1 MHSIGAPLS
10 ETTLGIILNQLIIK
24 LITELGNIAAITNV
38 YFVYKVCP
46 MTTVPSLRF
55 PIALPR
61 FATRLLLSSSAAT
74 LLLIPT
80 LSAAADTQIRFQLDW
95 RFEGPSA
102 PFLMAAEKGYFAD
115 EGLDV
120 QIDSGSGSAGAINR
134 VASGAYEM
142 GFGDL
147 NALIEFLAE
156 NPEGPGI
163 QGVYIVYDGTPAA
176 VFARKESGIDS
187 PADLAGKTIA
197 APAFDTGYRAW
208 GVFAAAND
216 LEADAVEWQNVDPT
230 LRETLLTR
238 GDVDAITGFYFTSL
252 LNLEERGMSEEE
264 LTIMPFPD
272 YGVPLYGN
280 AIIASES
287 FAEANP
293 DAVQGFLRA
302 FNRAL
307 GETIADPDAAIEYV
321 KNRDGLIDVEMET
334 RRLKLALD
342 SVVDTPDA
350 REHGVGDVDNE
361 RLGQAIQLVAD
372 AYDLPSV
379 PSSEQVFNA
388 RFLPSQEER
397 MLFSTEGE

>member
-1 MHSIGAPLS
+1 MPQRPHFS
-10 ETTLGIILNQLIIK
+10 
-24 LITELGNIAAITNV
+24 
-38 YFVYKVCP
+38 F
-46 MTTVPSLRF
+46 
-55 PIALPR
+55 PR
-61 FATRLLLSSSAAT
+61 FLLPALT
-74 LLLIPT
+74 LLPLT
-80 LSAAADTQIRFQLDW
+80 ALADTTSIRFQLDW
-95 RFEGPSA
+95 RFEGPAA
-102 PFLMAAEKGYFAD
+102 PFLMAAEKGYFAE

-120 QIDSGSGSAGAINR
+120 QIDSGSGSAGAVNR

-147 NALIEFLAE
+147 NALVEFLAE

-176 VFARKESGIDS
+176 VFARKESGIES

-208 GVFAAAND
+208 GIFAAANG

-252 LNLEERGMSEEE
+252 LNLDERGMSEED
-264 LTIMPFPD
+264 LTIMPFPE

-280 AIIASES
+280 AILASEA
-287 FAEANP
+287 FAQDNP
-293 DAVQGFLRA
+293 EAVQGFLRA

-307 GETIADPDAAIEYV
+307 GETLADPEAAIEYV

-334 RRLKLALD
+334 RRLKLALE

-350 REHGVGDVDNE
+350 REHGVGGVDDE
-361 RLGQAIQLVAD
+361 RLRQAIQLVAD
-372 AYDLPSV
+372 AYDLPTL
-379 PSSEQVFNA
+379 PSPDQVFDS
-388 RFLPSQEER
+388 RYLPPVEER
-397 MLFSTEGE
+397 MLLPEAE

>member
-1 MHSIGAPLS
+1 MP
-10 ETTLGIILNQLIIK
+10 QR
-24 LITELGNIAAITNV
+24 
-38 YFVYKVCP
+38 P
-46 MTTVPSLRF
+46 RF
-55 PIALPR
+55 LLPR
-61 FATRLLLSSSAAT
+61 FLLPAFT
-74 LLLIPT
+74 LLPLT
-80 LSAAADTQIRFQLDW
+80 ALADTTSIRFQLDW
-95 RFEGPSA
+95 RFEGPAA
-102 PFLMAAEKGYFAD
+102 PFLMAAEKGYFAE

-120 QIDSGSGSAGAINR
+120 QIDSGSGSAGAVNR

-147 NALIEFLAE
+147 NALVEFLAE

-176 VFARKESGIDS
+176 VFARKESGIES

-208 GVFAAAND
+208 GIFAAANG

-252 LNLEERGMSEEE
+252 LNLEERGMSEDD
-264 LTIMPFPD
+264 LTIMPFPE

-280 AIIASES
+280 AILASEA
-287 FAEANP
+287 FAQDNP
-293 DAVQGFLRA
+293 EAVQGFLRA

-307 GETIADPDAAIEYV
+307 GETLADPEAAIEYV

-334 RRLKLALD
+334 RRLKLALE

-350 REHGVGDVDNE
+350 RENGVGGVDDE
-361 RLGQAIQLVAD
+361 RLRQAIQLVAD
-372 AYDLPSV
+372 AYDLPTL
-379 PSSEQVFNA
+379 PSPDQVFDS
-388 RFLPSQEER
+388 RYLPPVEER
-397 MLFSTEGE
+397 MLLPEAE

>member
-1 MHSIGAPLS
+1 MSPVF
-10 ETTLGIILNQLIIK
+10 TLLNSALTASS
-24 LITELGNIAAITNV
+24 L
-38 YFVYKVCP
+38 YRSP
-46 MTTVPSLRF
+46 M
-55 PIALPR
+55 
-61 FATRLLLSSSAAT
+61 RLLVGG
-74 LLLIPT
+74 
-80 LSAAADTQIRFQLDW
+80 AAALVLMPSFSHAGDTQIRFQLDW

-147 NALIEFLAE
+147 NALVEFLAE
-156 NPEGPGI
+156 NPDGPGI

-176 VFARKESGIDS
+176 VFASKESGIES

-216 LEADAVEWQNVDPT
+216 LAADAVEWQNVDPT

-252 LNLEERGMSEEE
+252 LNLEERGMSEDE

-293 DAVQGFLRA
+293 EAVQGFLRA
-302 FNRAL
+302 FNKAL
-307 GETIADPDAAIEYV
+307 GETIADPEAAIEYV

-350 REHGVGDVDNE
+350 RDHGVGGIDE
-361 RLGQAIQLVAD
+361 ARLQEAIQLVAD
-372 AYDLPSV
+372 AYNLPSV
-379 PSSEQVFNA
+379 PSPDQVFNSNY
-388 RFLPSQEER
+388 LPSQEER
-397 MLFSTEGE
+397 MLFSIEGE

>member
-1 MHSIGAPLS
+1 MI
-10 ETTLGIILNQLIIK
+10 
-24 LITELGNIAAITNV
+24 
-38 YFVYKVCP
+38 VYKVLTMACCF
-46 MTTVPSLRF
+46 F
-55 PIALPR
+55 PLQTHKDAFSPR
-61 FATRLLLSSSAAT
+61 WAGVAALLLLPASVM
-74 LLLIPT
+74 
-80 LSAAADTQIRFQLDW
+80 ADTPIRFQLDW
-95 RFEGPSA
+95 RFEGPAA
-102 PFLMAAEKGYFAD
+102 PFLMAEEKGYFTD

-176 VFARKESGIDS
+176 VFARKDSGIET
-187 PADLAGKTIA
+187 PKDLDGKTIA

-208 GVFAAAND
+208 PIFASAND
-216 LEADAVEWQNVDPT
+216 LESDAVEWQNVDPT

-252 LNLEERGMSEEE
+252 LNLEERGLAEEE
-264 LTIMPFPD
+264 LTIMPFPA

-280 AIIASES
+280 AIIASQA
-287 FAEANP
+287 FAEEHP
-293 DAVQGFLRA
+293 EAVEGFLRA

-307 GETIADPDAAIEYV
+307 QETMDDPEAAIQYV
-321 KNRDGLIDVEMET
+321 QNRDGLIDVEMET

-342 SVVDTPDA
+342 SVVDTADA
-350 REHGVGDVDNE
+350 RENGVGDVDGE
-361 RLGQAIQLVAD
+361 RLEQAIALVAE
-372 AYDLPSV
+372 AFELPST
-379 PSSEQVFNA
+379 PTNEQVFTS
-388 RFLPSQEER
+388 RYLPPVDER
-397 MLFSTEGE
+397 MWLEAE

>member
-1 MHSIGAPLS
+1 ML
-10 ETTLGIILNQLIIK
+10 T
-24 LITELGNIAAITNV
+24 
-38 YFVYKVCP
+38 
-46 MTTVPSLRF
+46 MTTPASRLNFSTAMPVCSTLRWLTGCAV
-55 PIALPR
+55 ALV
-61 FATRLLLSSSAAT
+61 
-74 LLLIPT
+74 LIPAV
-80 LSAAADTQIRFQLDW
+80 SHADDTPIRFQLDW

-102 PFLMAAEKGYFAD
+102 PFLMAAEKGYFAE

-147 NALIEFLAE
+147 NALVEFLAE
-156 NPEGPGI
+156 NPDGPGI

-176 VFARKESGIDS
+176 VFARKESGIES

-216 LEADAVEWQNVDPT
+216 MEADAVEWQNVDPT

-252 LNLEERGMSEEE
+252 LNLEERGMSEDE

-287 FAEANP
+287 FAESNP

-307 GETIADPDAAIEYV
+307 GETIADPEAAIEYV

-334 RRLKLALD
+334 RRLKLALE

-350 REHGVGDVDNE
+350 RENGVGGVDE
-361 RLGQAIQLVAD
+361 TRLQEAIQLVAD

-379 PSSEQVFNA
+379 PSPDQVFNA
-388 RFLPSQEER
+388 NYLPPQEER
-397 MLFSTEGE
+397 MLFSAEDE

>member
-1 MHSIGAPLS
+1 
-10 ETTLGIILNQLIIK
+10 
-24 LITELGNIAAITNV
+24 
-38 YFVYKVCP
+38 
-46 MTTVPSLRF
+46 MTTSASVTNFSTAMPIFSTLRW
-55 PIALPR
+55 L
-61 FATRLLLSSSAAT
+61 TGCAAAVV
-74 LLLIPT
+74 LIPAV
-80 LSAAADTQIRFQLDW
+80 SHADDTQIRFQLDW

-102 PFLMAAEKGYFAD
+102 PFLMAAEKGYFAE

-147 NALIEFLAE
+147 NALVEFLAE

-176 VFARKESGIDS
+176 VFGRKDRGIES

-197 APAFDTGYRAW
+197 APTFDTGYRAW

-216 LEADAVEWQNVDPT
+216 LEADAVAWQNVDPT

-252 LNLEERGMSEEE
+252 LNLEERGMSEDE

-293 DAVQGFLRA
+293 EAVKGFLRA

-307 GETIADPDAAIEYV
+307 GDTIADPEAAIEYV
-321 KNRDGLIDVEMET
+321 KNRDGLINVEMET
-334 RRLKLALD
+334 RRLKLAID
-342 SVVDTPDA
+342 GVVDTPEV
-350 REHGVGDVDNE
+350 RENGVGGVDDQ
-361 RLGQAIQLVAD
+361 RLEQSIQLVAD
-372 AYDLPSV
+372 AYELESIPTPD
-379 PSSEQVFNA
+379 QVFNSNY
-388 RFLPSQEER
+388 LPPQEER
-397 MLFSTEGE
+397 MLFPAEGE